1 LAEVRHLAAEAEIR
15 AAEAERKVADR
26 HFSQSQIDRIHKS
39 LARWSGK
46 DIRLPI
52 SAVNGDDETN
62 VYAKELLSV
71 LGIIPEWSIQLDEM
85 STNNGMSGVIVEV
98 LPEATGSD
106 RLLADDLV
114 KALNDSG
121 VQARGPEPHPRR
133 GIEILR
139 WR

>member
-1 LAEVRHLAAEAEIR
+1 MAEVRHLAAEAEIR

-62 VYAKELLSV
+62 MYAKELLSV

-98 LPEATGSD
+98 AAG
-106 RLLADDLV
+106 
-114 KALNDSG
+114 
-121 VQARGPEPHPRR
+121 
-133 GIEILR
+133 
-139 WR
+139 